1 MLIETRLIFV
11 NNRMHVGKVVYPS
24 KARWCVTRTSHARPA
39 YVSPLITYYTIMSV
53 ISNIH
58 LWFHLSTIVSVA
70 NKRSHRRLIAQLLL
84 INNPTQLFVRR
95 TSGKKRFLLC
105 SFLLPFLFPGLL
117 NTTID
122 ARSME
127 NDCIDP
133 NRITNFKVLTRGTF
147 KVVITRYRTSNDRC
161 NCLDRS
167 FDHNRT
173 SLWISLDRRRERK
186 AREIET
192 NIHEEVN

>member
-173 SLWISLDRRRERK
+173 SLWISLDRRKGKERLEK
-186 AREIET
+186 
-192 NIHEEVN
+192 

>member
-11 NNRMHVGKVVYPS
+11 NNRMHVGKVVYPP

-58 LWFHLSTIVSVA
+58 VWFHLSTIVSVA

-84 INNPTQLFVRR
+84 INNPTSSSYVVLQERNAFFS
-95 TSGKKRFLLC
+95 TF
-105 SFLLPFLFPGLL
+105 FLLPFLFPGLL
-117 NTTID
+117 NTTINT
-122 ARSME
+122 RSME

-133 NRITNFKVLTRGTF
+133 SRFTNFKVRRRETF
-147 KVVITRYRTSNDRC
+147 KVAITRLNFK
-161 NCLDRS
+161 RS
-167 FDHNRT
+167 MQLSR
-173 SLWISLDRRRERK
+173 SIVRS
-186 AREIET
+186 
-192 NIHEEVN
+192 